1 MKYKRSYAGEIVGIT
16 MISIFLQSLLYGQT
30 RLLPLVQVTLKILK

>member
-16 MISIFLQSLLYGQT
+16 MISILAIFGVWATLL
-30 RLLPLVQVTLKILK
+30 LSLVQVTLKILK